1 MEKPIMIT
9 LVNGEIKSAK
19 ISRDEPVWSVNFKKA
34 LALQFQTKMDVS
46 SGNWRQ
52 QQQQQ
57 QQQQQPQNNHHNQ
70 QQNVVRSN

>member
-1 MEKPIMIT
+1 MIT

-57 QQQQQPQNNHHNQ
+57 QPQNNHHNQ
-70 QQNVVRSN
+70 QQNVVRSV